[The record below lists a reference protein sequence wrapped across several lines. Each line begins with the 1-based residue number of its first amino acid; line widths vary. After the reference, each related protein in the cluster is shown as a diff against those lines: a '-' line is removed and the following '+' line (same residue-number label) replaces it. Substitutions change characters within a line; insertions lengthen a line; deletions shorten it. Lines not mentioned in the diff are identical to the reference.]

1 MLVKKH
7 FALPDGESVKMF
19 DNVSAANYESC
30 SGFPQAEGKDN
41 TAHST
46 TQEAVILFR
55 NEDSCFDLVG
65 GRLNKT

>member
-7 FALPDGESVKMF
+7 FAIPDGESVKMF
-19 DNVSAANYESC
+19 DNVSAANYTSG
-30 SGFPQAEGKDN
+30 SGFPQARGIN
-41 TAHST
+41 TTAHST

-65 GRLNKT
+65 GRLN